1 MNRPPDHD
9 TTLLHYPWVLIRFR
23 CHYCERAIDARLAS
37 CVAKFGL
44 RATLGELI
52 DRFVAG
58 CAWDP
63 KSTLRKPQ
71 KYGHKCGAYCPDLGR
86 SGPPDLPPGLRQL
99 RVIEGGKDDLLP
111 AAPRERRRQRRIGGI
126 EE

>member
-1 MNRPPDHD
+1 MCQAPNQD
-9 TTLLHYPWVLIRFR
+9 TTLLHYPWVVIRFR
-23 CHYCERAIDARLAS
+23 CHYCERSIDARLAL

-44 RATLGELI
+44 RTTLRELV

-63 KSTLRKPQ
+63 ASVLKKPQ

-86 SGPPDLPPGLRQL
+86 PGPPDLPPVLRKL
-99 RVIEGGKDDLLP
+99 RVINGGRDELLP
-111 AAPRERRRQRRIGGI
+111 ATPRERRKRRRIGGTD
-126 EE
+126 E

>member
-1 MNRPPDHD
+1 MSGAPPDEA
-9 TTLLHYPWVLIRFR
+9 TTLQHYPWVIRFR
-23 CHYCERAIDARLAS
+23 CHYCERSIDTRLAL

-44 RATLGELI
+44 RATLGELL

-63 KSTLRKPQ
+63 HSALRKPQ
-71 KYGHKCGAYCPDLGR
+71 KYGHKCGAYCPDIGR
-86 SGPPDLPPGLRQL
+86 GGPPDLPPAMRGLT
-99 RVIEGGKDDLLP
+99 VIEGGKDDRLP
-111 AAPRERRRQRRIGGI
+111 AAPRDRQRRRRIGAP

>member
-1 MNRPPDHD
+1 MSQAPDPD
-9 TTLLHYPWVLIRFR
+9 TMLLHYPWVVIRFR
-23 CHYCERAIDARLAS
+23 CHYCERSIDARLAS

-44 RATLGELI
+44 RTTLAELV

-63 KSTLRKPQ
+63 ASVLRKPQ

-86 SGPPDLPPGLRQL
+86 SGPPDLPPGLRKLQ
-99 RVIEGGKDDLLP
+99 VIEGGKDELLP
-111 AAPRERRRQRRIGGI
+111 ATPRARRSRKRIGGG